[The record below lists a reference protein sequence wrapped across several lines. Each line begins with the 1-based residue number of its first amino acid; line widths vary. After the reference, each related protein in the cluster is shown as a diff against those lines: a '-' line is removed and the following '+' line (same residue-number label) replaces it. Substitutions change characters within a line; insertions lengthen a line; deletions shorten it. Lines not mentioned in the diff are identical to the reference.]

1 VAYRSCRRRQARA
14 AGDRGS
20 KKVGGR
26 KQKQQTEAT
35 TPTASVVTKSTVVS
49 ECKYRKAK
57 GPKGACDAAT
67 NTRTVT
73 RQLKKNGPAS
83 CEATKTFTE
92 ACRPAKPKQG
102 GRKNPGRS
110 TQ

>member
-1 VAYRSCRRRQARA
+1 MLNLYSLNLVIVLAS
-14 AGDRGS
+14 D
-20 KKVGGR
+20 VG
-26 KQKQQTEAT
+26 
-35 TPTASVVTKSTVVS
+35 VTKSSAS

-57 GPKGACDAAT
+57 GPKGACDAVT

-92 ACRPAKPKQG
+92 ACRPTKPKQG
-102 GRKNPGRS
+102 EITASEMLHSVASFQN
-110 TQ
+110 